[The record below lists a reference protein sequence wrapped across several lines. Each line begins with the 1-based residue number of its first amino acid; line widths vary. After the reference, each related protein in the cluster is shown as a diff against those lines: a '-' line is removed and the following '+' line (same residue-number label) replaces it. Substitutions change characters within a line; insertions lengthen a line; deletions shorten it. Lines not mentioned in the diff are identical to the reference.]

1 MSECQRTNKK
11 KKISAMAFLA
21 YALKTVG
28 KMLVVT
34 FTKCTAKSSS
44 SLHR

>member
-1 MSECQRTNKK
+1 MSECRRTNKK
-11 KKISAMAFLA
+11 KNSAMASLA

-34 FTKCTAKSSS
+34 FTKCMAKQSS